1 MKNLTNSCVAVRT
14 KTTKKDVY
22 AVNPTYGV
30 IQPNGVLD
38 IKFVYF
44 IKDLKDDPKKHKFK
58 FEGIIVENSTTE
70 KDVKG
75 VFENLISNRIPS
87 KGNAIKREVAF
98 NYVTSKN
105 ENKPQ
110 ANTPNNVEPS
120 ENRRNDSIPNSKAP
134 LNKING
140 NDKQAETQLQDL
152 KMELHKYKNQLN
164 SVQET
169 HKNLKNRVEM
179 EKSKDMQASINSK
192 ININFSFDSFS

>member
-1 MKNLTNSCVAVRT
+1 
-14 KTTKKDVY
+14 
-22 AVNPTYGV
+22 
-30 IQPNGVLD
+30 
-38 IKFVYF
+38 
-44 IKDLKDDPKKHKFK
+44 LKDDPKKHKFK

-75 VFENLISNRIPS
+75 VFENLISNRIPA

-98 NYVTSKN
+98 NYMIKN
-105 ENKPQ
+105 ENKP
-110 ANTPNNVEPS
+110 NTSIPVQFSTTNNNLEPL

-179 EKSKDMQASINSK
+179 EKSKDMQA
-192 ININFSFDSFS
+192 NINGKIVNKL